1 MTKKTGR
8 AAYLCYTRRET
19 FTNGSPRHQI
29 QMRVPIGVDR
39 DGTINA
45 TDLHALSNAGA
56 YGGHGPTTI
65 GMVGHKSLSLYGK
78 PTPWEREPTGAT
90 EPRRGFCG
98 GIGGE
103 WTGGGSCFCAPGRIS
118 VLFCVRPALYDGG
131 APALLFGRI
140 L

>member
-65 GMVGHKSLSLYGK
+65 GLVGHKSLSLYGK
-78 PTPWEREPTGAT
+78 LKASRFQCEVVYTNTMGAGAYRGYGAT
-90 EPRRGFCG
+90 QGILRWNRR
-98 GIGGE
+98 
-103 WTGGGSCFCAPGRIS
+103 
-118 VLFCVRPALYDGG
+118 
-131 APALLFGRI
+131 
-140 L
+140 